1 MFYDTPR
8 RYVAAMNV
16 PGGGKNDIPNRL
28 KRQFAIFNVPQP
40 SGAAINAIFGAL
52 VQARVPA
59 CAGNPNPNHAP
70 RMRHDCLEACGADA
84 QGRFSAETCSAEVV
98 AVAGRLVAATQA
110 LWARVA
116 PKMLPTP
123 AKFHYLFN
131 MRDISMVGQNCSCI
145 RRGCFNS
152 RYTHVARRCAW
163 KP

>member
-1 MFYDTPR
+1 
-8 RYVAAMNV
+8 MNV

-52 VQARVPA
+52 VQARTPA
-59 CAGNPNPNHAP
+59 CVRNPDPNPVLC
-70 RMRHDCLEACGADA
+70 MWHDWLEACCPGL

-131 MRDISMVGQNCSCI
+131 MRDISKVGQN
-145 RRGCFNS
+145 
-152 RYTHVARRCAW
+152 Y
-163 KP
+163 